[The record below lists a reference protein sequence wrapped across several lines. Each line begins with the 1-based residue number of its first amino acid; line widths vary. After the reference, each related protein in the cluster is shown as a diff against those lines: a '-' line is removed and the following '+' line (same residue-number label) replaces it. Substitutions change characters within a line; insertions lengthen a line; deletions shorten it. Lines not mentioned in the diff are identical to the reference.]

1 MTDCSV
7 TLSANA
13 GVSIQLGD
21 CRLWVD
27 ALHTQKVEGFS
38 TVSPELWNRMR
49 TEKAFVPPDLICFTH
64 CHQDHYD
71 RSLTAQA
78 KALWPQATLILPE
91 PEFERQILLQG
102 AEHSML
108 FRTMTLRFIRL
119 PHEGGTFAAAP
130 HYGLLLS
137 RGDFRIL
144 IPGDCAVASPA
155 LTERL
160 RGEPIDLALLNFPW
174 IAQRQGRDFIQTVL
188 RPRHLLLYHL
198 PFREDETH
206 RYRAA
211 AQRCLGRLDVPDA
224 RLLMEPLQQEW
235 F

>member
-1 MTDCSV
+1 M
-7 TLSANA
+7 
-13 GVSIQLGD
+13 
-21 CRLWVD
+21 
-27 ALHTQKVEGFS
+27 
-38 TVSPELWNRMR
+38 
-49 TEKAFVPPDLICFTH
+49 
-64 CHQDHYD
+64 
-71 RSLTAQA
+71 
-78 KALWPQATLILPE
+78 
-91 PEFERQILLQG
+91 
-102 AEHSML
+102 
-108 FRTMTLRFIRL
+108 
-119 PHEGGTFAAAP
+119 
-130 HYGLLLS
+130 
-137 RGDFRIL
+137 
-144 IPGDCAVASPA
+144 ASPA